1 MATKEVVKRKKI
13 MKARSKTSR
22 NRTIRRRQTR
32 RNTNRRRCHR
42 RGGVYLPSDATI
54 AAYRGIPIDKDALM
68 TKAAG
73 ADSFTGTLKEMKRHN
88 EYRDFQG
95 GPGDGTN

>member
-1 MATKEVVKRKKI
+1 MATKEVFKRKK
-13 MKARSKTSR
+13 MRSKTSR

-32 RNTNRRRCHR
+32 RNTNRRRCRR

-54 AAYRGIPIDKDALM
+54 ASYRGVPIDKDALM

-73 ADSFTGTLKEMKRHN
+73 ADSFTGTLKEMKAHN
-88 EYRDFQG
+88 EYADFQG
-95 GPGDGTN
+95 RQMDGSD